1 MPPAGAAATAH
12 TRAPEW
18 THGPR
23 PGHHGKGC
31 GRPRGSGTAVGAT
44 SFAGW
49 PAGRLGRCPR
59 ARLAAPRGR
68 SMRLRRHRQRAEPAA
83 GFLRGTQAAT
93 AAASA
98 RDRMG
103 AGAEADP
110 HVTPQTAAPPP
121 HGRSSVRR
129 ITADRGI
136 PGPPSLPWPAT
147 DGPPQREARP
157 SPDTARTAARERRPS
172 DPRPPDP
179 RRPVAVHR
187 GRG

>member
-1 MPPAGAAATAH
+1 MGKDAAA
-12 TRAPEW
+12 RGAP
-18 THGPR
+18 GPR
-23 PGHHGKGC
+23 WGPLPSPGGPRAGWAVARELDLRHRGGVRC
-31 GRPRGSGTAVGAT
+31 GYGGTASVRNRRPVSCG
-44 SFAGW
+44 
-49 PAGRLGRCPR
+49 GRRRPPR
-59 ARLAAPRGR
+59 
-68 SMRLRRHRQRAEPAA
+68 H
-83 GFLRGTQAAT
+83 
-93 AAASA
+93 ASA